1 MVNNLQNIL
10 ETVKENICRHK
21 TGSCDPLVYVL
32 SSNLP
37 KVLTHI
43 TIRFNFL
50 EFKIRDQ
57 FHFEVNARG
66 GKYLYVYTYKY
77 LPPRAFTSEYHQKVI
92 LDKE

>member
-1 MVNNLQNIL
+1 MVNNLRNIL

-37 KVLTHI
+37 KVLTLI

-66 GKYLYVYTYKY
+66 VQIFVCIYIQIFATKGIHFRISSKGNF
-77 LPPRAFTSEYHQKVI
+77 R
-92 LDKE
+92 